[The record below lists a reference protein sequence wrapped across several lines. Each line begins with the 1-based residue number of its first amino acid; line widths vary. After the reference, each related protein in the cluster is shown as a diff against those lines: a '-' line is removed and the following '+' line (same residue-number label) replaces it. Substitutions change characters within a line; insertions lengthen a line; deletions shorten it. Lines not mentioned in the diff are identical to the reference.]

1 MPESKNKSDSCLLP
15 VPSSVLVSIATGPM
29 LVALLG
35 TKALGQLVLDLGRKS
50 EELFRGDRLPILHF
64 PEKEN

>member
-1 MPESKNKSDSCLLP
+1 MPESQNKSDSSPLP
-15 VPSSVLVSIATGPM
+15 IPSSVLVGMATGPM

-35 TKALGQLVLDLGRKS
+35 TKALGKLLLDLGTMS
-50 EELFRGDRLPILHF
+50 EELLRGDRLPILHF

>member
-1 MPESKNKSDSCLLP
+1 MPESTNKSDSCPLP

-35 TKALGQLVLDLGRKS
+35 TKALGQLVLELGHKS
-50 EELFRGDRLPILHF
+50 EELLRGDRLPILHF